1 MASLGKADMAGTMAT
16 PDKAGRADTADWRH
30 TQDREGMED
39 RAETALVVRR
49 RSYRHDDIALPDPT
63 LDDS

>member
-1 MASLGKADMAGTMAT
+1 MASLDKADMAGTMAA
-16 PDKAGRADTADWRH
+16 PDKAGRADTADRGH

-39 RAETALVVRR
+39 RAETALLVRR

-63 LDDS
+63 LDNS